1 MTPACL
7 PDRGAF
13 RYDIRMRDLGRAIVA
28 GGLAVAMM
36 IATAMPA
43 GAEGK
48 FAPIPRE
55 PIPPQPPCTCRGS
68 DGSSFQMG
76 ETICLRTVE
85 GSRIARCVMVEN
97 NPSWQPSA
105 TPCPQALHPNMTPR
119 PPAG

>member
-1 MTPACL
+1 
-7 PDRGAF
+7 
-13 RYDIRMRDLGRAIVA
+13 MRDLGLAGLA
-28 GGLAVAMM
+28 GGLAVAVM
-36 IATAMPA
+36 IAAAGPA
-43 GAEGK
+43 GAESK

-76 ETICLRTVE
+76 ETICLRTAE

-105 TPCPQALHPNMTPR
+105 TPCPQALQLPMSRRMPT
-119 PPAG
+119 G

>member
-1 MTPACL
+1 
-7 PDRGAF
+7 
-13 RYDIRMRDLGRAIVA
+13 MRDLGLAGLA
-28 GGLAVAMM
+28 GGLAVAVL
-36 IATAMPA
+36 IAAAGLA

-76 ETICLRTVE
+76 ETICLRTAE

-97 NPSWQPSA
+97 NPSWLPSA
-105 TPCPQALHPNMTPR
+105 TPCPQALNPPMTPR
-119 PPAG
+119 RPSG